1 MEGAQ
6 GKAAAPV
13 RNAAVSSGADAARTQ
28 LQRLAPNHGSGAVVA
43 VSTWRDPLE
52 RACATASCSP
62 HSPSVVSRRYL
73 RSARETGMV
82 GPLPRCEGRG
92 G

>member
-43 VSTWRDPLE
+43 VSTWTDPVE
-52 RACATASCSP
+52 RACATAWCSP
-62 HSPSVVSRRYL
+62 HSPSVASRRYL
-73 RSARETGMV
+73 RSAREKGMV
-82 GPLPRCEGRG
+82 GPLSR
-92 G
+92 